1 MSEKITLT
9 AMPTPNPN
17 TVKFLVNK
25 TFFELGSIDFPTQE
39 SAKDS
44 LLPKTLMDVDGIE
57 SVMIGTNFVSISK
70 EDSAGWEVVLEPAS
84 DIIKDLCCKDDVK
97 LFDDAL
103 IPDPDKGSENDSV
116 QVKKIKKILDSEI
129 RPAIAMDGGDCEF
142 FGYEDGILT
151 LKMQGACSTCP
162 SSVMTLKM
170 GIENRL
176 REEIPDLKEVVQL

>member
-97 LFDDAL
+97 LFAS
-103 IPDPDKGSENDSV
+103 K
-116 QVKKIKKILDSEI
+116 
-129 RPAIAMDGGDCEF
+129 
-142 FGYEDGILT
+142 
-151 LKMQGACSTCP
+151 
-162 SSVMTLKM
+162 
-170 GIENRL
+170 
-176 REEIPDLKEVVQL
+176 